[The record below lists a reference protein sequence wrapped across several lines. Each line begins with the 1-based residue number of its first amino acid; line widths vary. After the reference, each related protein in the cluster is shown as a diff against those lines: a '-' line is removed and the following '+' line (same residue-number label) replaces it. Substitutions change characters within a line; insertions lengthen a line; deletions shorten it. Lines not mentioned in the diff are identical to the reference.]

1 MGKKR
6 NGRRKYNIRDVKG
19 NGRSKNIIQC
29 TQESFKVPAV
39 VYKYV
44 ACQAVEAGGGG
55 GGGCSY
61 QQQAETGKP
70 DQEAKT
76 WSCSSLC

>member
-1 MGKKR
+1 MEAE
-6 NGRRKYNIRDVKG
+6 GR
-19 NGRSKNIIQC
+19 
-29 TQESFKVPAV
+29 
-39 VYKYV
+39 
-44 ACQAVEAGGGG
+44 

-76 WSCSSLC
+76 WSCSSLW